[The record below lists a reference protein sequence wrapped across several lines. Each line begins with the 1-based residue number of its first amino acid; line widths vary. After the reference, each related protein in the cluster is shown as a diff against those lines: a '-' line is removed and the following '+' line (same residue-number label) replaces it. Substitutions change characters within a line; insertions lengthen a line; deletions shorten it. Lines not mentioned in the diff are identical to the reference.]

1 MRLINVS
8 CKEKRE
14 CFSFSFSSQAARCSR
29 SGLASFRPQVFPL
42 LSFRLMLPPRRIWEQ
57 TSIEQLKEKSNFIL
71 NRAQLIFQE
80 KKMAHY
86 HCINVHTIC
95 WDHWFSCYAYCTSSK
110 RRKAISK
117 RWFSFSIFFLLNGLC
132 LPDHFTLQC
141 LLPLKVSVN
150 MLFIWFSSLVCLWH
164 SAGSCL

>member
-110 RRKAISK
+110 RRTVKQYLK
-117 RWFSFSIFFLLNGLC
+117 GDFLFPFSFYSMVCVCQTILHCSAYFHWKSVLICCSFGLA
-132 LPDHFTLQC
+132 
-141 LLPLKVSVN
+141 V
-150 MLFIWFSSLVCLWH
+150 
-164 SAGSCL
+164 